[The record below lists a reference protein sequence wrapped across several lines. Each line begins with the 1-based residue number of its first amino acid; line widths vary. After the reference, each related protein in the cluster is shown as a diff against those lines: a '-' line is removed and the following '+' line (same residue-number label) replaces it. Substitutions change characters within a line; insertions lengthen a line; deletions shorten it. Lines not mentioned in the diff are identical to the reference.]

1 MKKRI
6 LIVDDDGDHA
16 ESLADILELQ
26 GHEVELADSGETA
39 LLRFAET
46 DFDLI
51 FMDVK
56 LPGMNGVETFLSFRR
71 MREKAHVFMMTGYS
85 VEQLVAEAL
94 DKGALGVLYKPFSPA
109 DLLAAVAKSDLMT
122 KEPPQMCGRIFLAD
136 MDALLIDQVSP
147 ILTEAGYKVEVV
159 EGDIGQMAAERLED
173 VDCIIVNR
181 EKSLLRGMELCID
194 IRNQLGDMPKMLV
207 VGSEGDEQFT
217 QSTLLTQGILQKP
230 LDAENLLR
238 GIAHLLHP
246 EVGETNAGNMT
257 AAPRDCEPQARRPE
271 AATGVPT

>member
-122 KEPPQMCGRIFLAD
+122 KEPPKMCGRIFLAD
-136 MDALLIDQVSP
+136 MDTLLIDQVSP

-159 EGDIGQMAAERLED
+159 EGDIGQIAPERLED

-246 EVGETNAGNMT
+246 EGGETGTGNII
-257 AAPRDCEPQARRPE
+257 AAPCECEPQARRPE
-271 AATGVPT
+271 AVAGIPT